1 MINHIVNKIK
11 NISDVGKAGNNSS
24 LNEITELAYSAMTSN
39 GEIDLTFHIY
49 KLSFLNFLL
58 GKQPNGPGQFMFGHV
73 HASTSNPFH
82 IDVSNGCST
91 TDSSQTPSTDFAD
104 PPAIDQINDLPVY
117 STTRLL
123 QHRFSVDSNQRHSS
137 KSTQDVLERRK
148 SVFV

>member
-1 MINHIVNKIK
+1 
-11 NISDVGKAGNNSS
+11 
-24 LNEITELAYSAMTSN
+24 MTSD

-73 HASTSNPFH
+73 HVSTSQPFH
-82 IDVSNGCST
+82 IDISNSST
-91 TDSSQTPSTDFAD
+91 ESMDSSKTSSTESAD
-104 PPAIDQINDLPVY
+104 VPGIDKVNDLPVY

-137 KSTQDVLERRK
+137 KSTNDVLERRK

>member
-1 MINHIVNKIK
+1 MIVLTLISNAITV
-11 NISDVGKAGNNSS
+11 SDVGKVGNSS
-24 LNEITELAYSAMTSN
+24 LREITELAYNAMTSD
-39 GEIDLTFHIY
+39 GEIELTFHIY

-73 HASTSNPFH
+73 YVSTSQPFH
-82 IDVSNGCST
+82 IDMSNMSLESME
-91 TDSSQTPSTDFAD
+91 SSQTSCTDAPD
-104 PPAIDQINDLPVY
+104 IDKVNALPVY

-137 KSTQDVLERRK
+137 KSTNDVLERRK